1 MRDLNSLTVI
11 ELKRLLREQDLT
23 VSGNKS
29 ELISRLEE
37 FGEVFLSID
46 DEETTPIVIS
56 NPEEIIEEETIEKK
70 ETYCPS
76 CSGLLRYPSDY
87 HGAITCPRCKYKFK
101 VKPNLN
107 LGMFL
112 GVLPFISLLLTIIIT
127 FIVSEKDNT
136 PEGQLGSGM
145 AAAGVCMGGMILSGI
160 FLAVALIYAM
170 TRKPLNLE

>member
-1 MRDLNSLTVI
+1 MRGLNSLTVV
-11 ELKRLLREQDLT
+11 ELKQLLREQDLT

-37 FGEVFLSID
+37 FREDFLSVD
-46 DEETTPIVIS
+46 DEETTSIVIS
-56 NPEEIIEEETIEKK
+56 NPEEIILEKSIEKK

-87 HGAITCPRCKYKFK
+87 HGAITCPRCKYRFK

-107 LGMFL
+107 LGIVL
-112 GVLPFISLLLTIIIT
+112 TVLPFISLLLTIVIT
-127 FIVSEKDNT
+127 YIVSENDTT
-136 PEGQLGSGM
+136 PDGQLGSGM

-160 FLAVALIYAM
+160 FLAMAMIYAM
-170 TRKPLNLE
+170 TRKPVNLG